1 MATAKTKTKV
11 IKNYSAKDNKTYAKF
26 LRESCGIKAR
36 AGRTKKK

>member
-1 MATAKTKTKV
+1 MATNKPKTKV
-11 IKNYSAKDNKTYAKF
+11 IKNYSAKDNKAYAKY